1 MPAEPDLDAIQ
12 ASLRAL
18 NLAKWTYPAILLIV
32 FVVAFVYHGIKTA
45 PDDGGKVTIHPMRGP
60 GGRPLPIRRRS
71 ANQVKE
77 AAAVKDLSPAVK
89 TVFKVGQVI
98 VILSFLGNAAI
109 LLFETLLNRKDE
121 WWPGKNAVIYVIA
134 STFLWLVVF
143 ISILDTKPSPNSA
156 HFVTWLSA
164 VPLEV
169 IIVAASLQI
178 YTAPHYEPR
187 VGNQQGGKYRER
199 ITGWET
205 LEVVVNLGRLVF
217 LLGMT
222 VLFLVL
228 KFNWGRSKE
237 PASASQ
243 DERSPLLGGDSEA
256 GRRPNGHAH
265 HGDHPNNP
273 SSEPKEQVDAWA
285 KPTEV
290 PNITW
295 FAYLRGFLLL
305 IPYLWPKK
313 SFKLQLLAGTCFLI
327 MISQRVINVFVPV
340 MVGKIT
346 DALSGDDGGGIRA
359 PWSDIALY
367 ILFRWLQGSQGILSA
382 ARSILWIPV
391 EQYSYRAISTAAFEH
406 VHGLSAEFHTGKRT
420 GELIS
425 ALNKGS
431 SINSFLEMVTFQ
443 VGPMVFDL
451 VVAVVYLTIKF
462 DAYLGLVVAIVTFLY
477 IYVTIRLASWRV
489 TLRRSYVN
497 AQREMEAVKND
508 SLHSW
513 DTVKYFN
520 AEDYEFNRYRSSIK
534 AMQNFEYWVDVTL
547 AYMNTVQGALFMI
560 ALLIASFIEAF
571 EVAQGDQTVGNFVLL
586 ITYMAQLQGP
596 LNFFGTFYRS
606 IQSNLINAE
615 RMLELFKEQPHVV
628 DREGAETL
636 NECSGDIIFDN
647 VSFSYDKRRPAL
659 DRLSFRCPPGS
670 TTALVGESGGG
681 KSTVMRLIFRYYN
694 PDSGQIKV
702 DGRDVQDITIDS
714 LRKFIGVVPQDCNMF
729 NESIM
734 YNLKYA
740 NQNAS
745 DEEIFDA
752 CKAASIHDRIMEF
765 PNGYDTKVGERGVRL
780 SGGERQRVAIA
791 RTILKNPRITMLD
804 EATAALDTETEEKIQ
819 ESFNTLA
826 EGRTMII
833 IAHRLS
839 TIVNASQ
846 ILVLSHG
853 TVVESGTHEELIAL
867 GGKYA
872 SMWRKQSRA
881 QKAAAEA
888 AALRTRAKKALEEAE
903 ADSASVSEEEVEQSK
918 KRDKGQW
925 SRSHKRVNFSESSHL
940 RANWT
945 VDEHDRDR
953 DGDDR
958 SDSSQTG
965 HGDGGHGHSGKPP
978 GHP

>member
-1 MPAEPDLDAIQ
+1 M
-12 ASLRAL
+12 
-18 NLAKWTYPAILLIV
+18 
-32 FVVAFVYHGIKTA
+32 
-45 PDDGGKVTIHPMRGP
+45 
-60 GGRPLPIRRRS
+60 
-71 ANQVKE
+71 
-77 AAAVKDLSPAVK
+77 
-89 TVFKVGQVI
+89 
-98 VILSFLGNAAI
+98 
-109 LLFETLLNRKDE
+109 
-121 WWPGKNAVIYVIA
+121 
-134 STFLWLVVF
+134 VF
-143 ISILDTKPSPNSA
+143 ISILDTKPAPNAA
-156 HFVTWLSA
+156 HFITWLCA

-169 IIVAASLQI
+169 IIIGASLRI
-178 YTAPHYEPR
+178 YTVPHHEPR
-187 VGNQQGGKYRER
+187 VGDQQGGKYREN
-199 ITGWET
+199 ITGWES
-205 LEVVVNLGRLVF
+205 LEVVAYLGRLV
-217 LLGMT
+217 LLVGLC
-222 VLFLVL
+222 VLFLAT
-228 KFNWGRSKE
+228 KFNCKRSKDSSTTTE
-237 PASASQ
+237 SERTPLLSQ
-243 DERSPLLGGDSEA
+243 DAED
-256 GRRPNGHAH
+256 GRHPNGNAH
-265 HGDHPNNP
+265 PAQNAP
-273 SSEPKEQVDAWA
+273 STEPKEHTDAWA

-295 FAYLRGFLLL
+295 YAYLRGFVML

-313 SFKLQLLAGTCFLI
+313 SLKLQLLAGSCILI

-340 MVGKIT
+340 QVGNIT
-346 DALSGDDGGGIRA
+346 DALSGDDGHGVRA
-359 PWSDIALY
+359 PWVDIALY

-451 VVAVVYLTIKF
+451 VVAVVFLTIKF

-489 TLRRSYVN
+489 ALRRNYVN
-497 AQREMEAVKND
+497 ADREMEAVKND

-520 AEDYEFNRYRSSIK
+520 AEPYEFDRYRTSIK
-534 AMQNFEYWVDVTL
+534 LMQRFEYWVEVTL
-547 AYMNTVQGALFMI
+547 AYMNTVQGALFML
-560 ALLIASFIEAF
+560 ALLAACFIEAF
-571 EVAQGDQTVGNFVLL
+571 EVARGDQTVGKFVLL

-596 LNFFGTFYRS
+596 LNFFGTFYRA
-606 IQSNLINAE
+606 IQNNLINAE
-615 RMLELFKEQPHVV
+615 RMLELFKEQPHVI
-628 DREGAETL
+628 DREGAESL
-636 NECSGDIIFDN
+636 ENCEGDIVFDN
-647 VSFSYDKRRPAL
+647 VTFSYDKRRPAL
-659 DRLSFRCPPGS
+659 DRLSFRCQPGT

-681 KSTVMRLIFRYYN
+681 KSTVSRLIFRYYN
-694 PDSGQIKV
+694 PDSGQIRV
-702 DGRDVQDITIDS
+702 DGRDVQDITLDS

-734 YNLKYA
+734 YNLRYA
-740 NQNAS
+740 NQDAT
-745 DEEIFDA
+745 EQEIFAA
-752 CKAASIHDRIMEF
+752 CRAASIHDRIVEF

-791 RTILKNPRITMLD
+791 RTFLKNPRITMLD
-804 EATAALDTETEEKIQ
+804 EATAALDSETEEKIQ
-819 ESFNTLA
+819 DSFNILA
-826 EGRTMII
+826 EGRTMLI

-839 TIVNASQ
+839 TIVNADQ

-853 TVVESGTHEELIAL
+853 TVVESGTHQELIAQ

-888 AALRTRAKKALEEAE
+888 AELHTRARRKLEEAE
-903 ADSASVSEEEVEQSK
+903 ADSASVSEEELEQHSK
-918 KRDKGQW
+918 KRDKSPW
-925 SRSHKRVNFSESSHL
+925 SKGHKRVNFSESSHL

-945 VDEHDRDR
+945 ADER
-953 DGDDR
+953 DGDAQ
-958 SDSSQTG
+958 SESSQTVPAN
-965 HGDGGHGHSGKPP
+965 DARENSGKPP

>member
-1 MPAEPDLDAIQ
+1 MQAQPDLDAIQ
-12 ASLRAL
+12 ASLRVL
-18 NLAKWTYPAILLIV
+18 NVTKTAYPAILLVI
-32 FVVAFVYHGIKTA
+32 FVAAFVYHGVNAA
-45 PDDGGKVTIHPMRGP
+45 PDDVTVKIDAMRGP
-60 GGRPLPIRRRS
+60 GGRPLPIRRKS

-77 AAAVKDLSPAVK
+77 AAAVKDLAPGIKA
-89 TVFKVGQVI
+89 VFKISQAI
-98 VILSFLGNAAI
+98 VILTFLGNAAI
-109 LLFETLLNRKDE
+109 LLFEILLDRKNE

-143 ISILDTKPSPNSA
+143 ISILDTKPSPNTA
-156 HFVTWLSA
+156 HFVTWLCA
-164 VPLEV
+164 VPLEMV
-169 IIVAASLQI
+169 IVGASLRI
-178 YTAPHYEPR
+178 YTVPHYEPR
-187 VGNQQGGKYRER
+187 VGNQQGGKYREN
-199 ITGWET
+199 ITGWES

-217 LLGMT
+217 LLGLCI
-222 VLFLVL
+222 LFLAIRL
-228 KFNWGRSKE
+228 NCQRSKDITTE
-237 PASASQ
+237 T
-243 DERSPLLGGDSEA
+243 ENETTPLLAGDTEA
-256 GRRPNGHAH
+256 RRQPNGHAH
-265 HGDHPNNP
+265 SNHRNAP

-295 FAYLRGFLLL
+295 YAYLRGFVML

-313 SFKLQLLAGTCFLI
+313 SFKLQLLAGSCFLI
-327 MISQRVINVFVPV
+327 MVGQRVINVFVPV

-346 DALSGDDGGGIRA
+346 DALSGDDGRGVRA
-359 PWSDIALY
+359 PWLDIALY

-391 EQYSYRAISTAAFEH
+391 EQYSYRAISSAAFEH

-443 VGPMVFDL
+443 VGPMIFDL
-451 VVAVVYLTIKF
+451 VVAVVFLTVKF

-477 IYVTIRLASWRV
+477 IYVTIRLAAWRV
-489 TLRRSYVN
+489 TLRRNYVN
-497 AQREMEAVKND
+497 ADREMEAVKND

-520 AEDYEFNRYRSSIK
+520 AEGYEFDRYKASIK
-534 AMQNFEYWVDVTL
+534 TMQSFEYWVEVTL

-560 ALLIASFIEAF
+560 ALLVASFIEAF
-571 EVAQGDQTVGNFVLL
+571 EVAQGDQTVGKFVLL

-596 LNFFGTFYRS
+596 LNFFGTFYRA

-636 NECSGDIIFDN
+636 TDCQGDIVFDN
-647 VSFSYDKRRPAL
+647 VTFSYDKRRPAL
-659 DRLSFRCPPGS
+659 DRLSFRCQPGT

-681 KSTVMRLIFRYYN
+681 KSTVSRLIFRYYN
-694 PDSGQIKV
+694 PDSGQIRV

-714 LRKFIGVVPQDCNMF
+714 LRRFIGVVPQDCNMF

-734 YNLKYA
+734 YNLRYA
-740 NQNAS
+740 NQKAT
-745 DEEIFDA
+745 DDEIFAA
-752 CKAASIHDRIMEF
+752 CKAASIHERIMEF
-765 PNGYDTKVGERGVRL
+765 PSGYDTKVGERGVRL

-791 RTILKNPRITMLD
+791 RTFLKNPRITMLD

-819 ESFNTLA
+819 DSFNSLA
-826 EGRTMII
+826 EGRTMLI

-839 TIVNASQ
+839 TIVNADQ

-853 TVVESGTHEELIAL
+853 TVVESGTHQELIAL

-872 SMWRKQSRA
+872 SMWRRQSRA

-888 AALRTRAKKALEEAE
+888 AELHTRARKALEAAE

-918 KRDKGQW
+918 KRETGEWSKG
-925 SRSHKRVNFSESSHL
+925 HKRVNFSESSHL

-945 VDEHDRDR
+945 VDDQDQ
-953 DGDDR
+953 DGDAQ
-958 SDSSQTG
+958 SESSQTG
-965 HGDGGHGHSGKPP
+965 PANGKLSQGGKPP

>member
-1 MPAEPDLDAIQ
+1 MHGEPDVGALQTA
-12 ASLRAL
+12 LRVL
-18 NLAKWTYPAILLIV
+18 SIAKTAYPAILLVIFLVGFIV
-32 FVVAFVYHGIKTA
+32 HGIVTA
-45 PDDGGKVTIHPMRGP
+45 PDDGDKVKIHPMRGP
-60 GGRPLPIRRRS
+60 GGRPLPVRRKS

-77 AAAVKDLSPAVK
+77 AAAVSNLPSATK
-89 TVFKVGQVI
+89 TFFNIIQGGISV
-98 VILSFLGNAAI
+98 SFLVNAGV
-109 LLFETLLNRKDE
+109 LLFETLFNRADE

-134 STFLWLVVF
+134 STFVWLLVF
-143 ISILDTKPSPNSA
+143 ISILDVKPSPNIV
-156 HFVTWLSA
+156 HFITWVAA

-169 IIVAASLQI
+169 IIIVTSLRI
-178 YTAPHYEPR
+178 YSVPHYEPR
-187 VGNQQGGKYRER
+187 VGD
-199 ITGWET
+199 
-205 LEVVVNLGRLVF
+205 
-217 LLGMT
+217 LLGGRYRDSIT
-222 VLFLVL
+222 AWEAVEVIVYLIRFVLLLGACIIFVAL
-228 KFNWGRSKE
+228 KFQARKSRGSDG
-237 PASASQ
+237 PSQ
-243 DERSPLLGGDSEA
+243 DERTPLLQGDAEA
-256 GRRPNGHAH
+256 GRQPNGHAH
-265 HGDHPNNP
+265 GQGPT
-273 SSEPKEQVDAWA
+273 SEPKEQADAWA

-290 PNITW
+290 PSITW
-295 FAYLRGFLLL
+295 YAYLRGFVLL

-313 SFKLQLLAGTCFLI
+313 SLKLQLLAGTCFLI
-327 MISQRVINVFVPV
+327 MVAQRVINVFVPI
-340 MVGKIT
+340 MVGRIT
-346 DALSGDDGGGIRA
+346 DALSGDDEKGVRA
-359 PWSDIALY
+359 PWVDIALY
-367 ILFRWLQGSQGILSA
+367 IMFRWLQGSQGILSA

-431 SINSFLEMVTFQ
+431 AINSFLEMVTFQ

-462 DAYLGLVVAIVTFLY
+462 DAYLGLVVAMTTFLY

-489 TLRRSYVN
+489 ALRRNYVT
-497 AQREMEAVKND
+497 AEREMEAVKND

-520 AEDYEFNRYRSSIK
+520 AEEYEFGRYRSAIK
-534 AMQNFEYWVDVTL
+534 MMQKFEYWVDVTL

-571 EVAQGDQTVGNFVLL
+571 EVAQGDQTVGKFVLL

-596 LNFFGTFYRS
+596 LNFFGTFYRV

-615 RMLELFKEQPHVV
+615 RMLELFKEQPHVT
-628 DREGAETL
+628 DKEGAEPL
-636 NECSGDIIFDN
+636 EECAGDIIFDN
-647 VSFSYDKRRPAL
+647 VSFSYDKRRNAL
-659 DRLSFRCPPGS
+659 DRLSFRCPPGT

-681 KSTVMRLIFRYYN
+681 KSTVMRLMYRYYN
-694 PDSGQIKV
+694 PDSGRIKI
-702 DGRDVQDITIDS
+702 DDKDVQDITIDS
-714 LRKFIGVVPQDCNMF
+714 LRKYIGVVPQDCNMF

-740 NQNAS
+740 NQNAT
-745 DEEIFDA
+745 DEDVFNA
-752 CKAASIHDRIMEF
+752 CKAASIHERILEF
-765 PNGYDTKVGERGVRL
+765 SDGYNTKVGERGVRL

-826 EGRTMII
+826 EGRTMLI

-839 TIVNASQ
+839 TIINADQ

-853 TVVESGTHEELIAL
+853 TVVESGTHDDLISR

-888 AALRTRAKKALEEAE
+888 AELRTRAKKALEEAE
-903 ADSASVSEEEVEQSK
+903 ADSASVSEEELEHAK
-918 KRDKGQW
+918 KRDKGFIKG
-925 SRSHKRVNFSESSHL
+925 HKRVNFSESSHL
-940 RANWT
+940 RSSWQT
-945 VDEHDRDR
+945 EDQ
-953 DGDDR
+953 DGGNQ
-958 SDSSQTG
+958 SS
-965 HGDGGHGHSGKPP
+965 GGHGHSGKPP

>member
-1 MPAEPDLDAIQ
+1 MHPQPDLNAIQ
-12 ASLRAL
+12 ASLKVL
-18 NLAKWTYPAILLIV
+18 NATKSAYPAILVVI
-32 FVVAFVYHGIKTA
+32 FVATFVYHGIKA
-45 PDDGGKVTIHPMRGP
+45 SPDNGIVTIQALRGP
-60 GGRPLPIRRRS
+60 GGRPLPIRRKS

-77 AAAVKDLSPAVK
+77 AAAVKDLSPGVK
-89 TVFKVGQVI
+89 AVFKISQVI
-98 VILSFLGNAAI
+98 VILTFLGNAAI
-109 LLFETLLNRKDE
+109 LLFQVLLDRKE
-121 WWPGKNAVIYVIA
+121 QWWPGKNAVIYVIA

-143 ISILDTKPSPNSA
+143 ISILDTKPSPNSS
-156 HFVTWLSA
+156 HFITWLCA

-169 IIVAASLQI
+169 IIIGTSLRI
-178 YTAPHYEPR
+178 YTVPHYEPR
-187 VGNQQGGKYRER
+187 VGDQLGGKYREN
-199 ITGWET
+199 ITGWES
-205 LEVVVNLGRLVF
+205 LEVIVNLGRLVF
-217 LLGMT
+217 FVGLC
-222 VLFLVL
+222 VLFLAT
-228 KFNWGRSKE
+228 KFNWRTSKD
-237 PASASQ
+237 SAPTIES
-243 DERSPLLGGDSEA
+243 ERTPLLAGDAEA
-256 GRRPNGHAH
+256 GRRPNGTAQANHQNA
-265 HGDHPNNP
+265 P
-273 SSEPKEQVDAWA
+273 SSEPKEHVDAWA

-295 FAYLRGFLLL
+295 YAYLRGFVML

-313 SFKLQLLAGTCFLI
+313 SIKLQLLAGSCILI

-346 DALSGDDGGGIRA
+346 DALSGDDGRGVRA
-359 PWSDIALY
+359 PWLDISLY

-451 VVAVVYLTIKF
+451 VVAVVFLSIKF

-477 IYVTIRLASWRV
+477 IYVTIRLAAWRV
-489 TLRRSYVN
+489 TLRRNYVN
-497 AQREMEAVKND
+497 ADREMEAVKND

-520 AEDYEFNRYRSSIK
+520 AEPYEFDRYRTSIK
-534 AMQNFEYWVDVTL
+534 TMQVFEYWVDVTL
-547 AYMNTVQGALFMI
+547 AYMNTVQGALFMM
-560 ALLIASFIEAF
+560 ALLAASFIEAF
-571 EVAQGDQTVGNFVLL
+571 EVAQGDQTVGRFVLL

-596 LNFFGTFYRS
+596 LNFFGTFYRA
-606 IQSNLINAE
+606 IQTNLINAE
-615 RMLELFKEQPHVV
+615 RMLELFKEQPHVT

-636 NECSGDIIFDN
+636 ESCQGDIVFDN
-647 VSFSYDKRRPAL
+647 VIFSYDGRRPAL
-659 DRLSFRCPPGS
+659 DRLSFRCQPGT

-681 KSTVMRLIFRYYN
+681 KSTVSRLIFRYYN
-694 PDSGQIKV
+694 PDSGQIRV
-702 DGRDVQDITIDS
+702 DGKDVQDITIDS

-734 YNLKYA
+734 YNLRYA
-740 NQNAS
+740 NQDATE
-745 DEEIFDA
+745 EEIFDA
-752 CKAASIHDRIMEF
+752 CRAASIHDRIMEF

-791 RTILKNPRITMLD
+791 RTFLKNPRITMLD
-804 EATAALDTETEEKIQ
+804 EATAALDSETEEKIQ
-819 ESFNTLA
+819 DSFNILA
-826 EGRTMII
+826 EGRTMLI

-839 TIVNASQ
+839 TIVNADQ

-853 TVVESGTHEELIAL
+853 TVVESGTHQELIAL

-888 AALRTRAKKALEEAE
+888 AELHTRARKALEDAE
-903 ADSASVSEEEVEQSK
+903 ADSASVSEEELEQSR
-918 KRDKGQW
+918 KRDKSQW
-925 SRSHKRVNFSESSHL
+925 TRGHKRVNFSESSHL

-945 VDEHDRDR
+945 ADDQDR
-953 DGDDR
+953 DGDAQ
-958 SDSSQTG
+958 SESSQTG
-965 HGDGGHGHSGKPP
+965 PAPAVHGHGGKPP

>member
-1 MPAEPDLDAIQ
+1 MRGEPDLSALQ
-12 ASLRAL
+12 ASLGIL
-18 NLAKWTYPAILLIV
+18 NAAKLAHPAVVLLI
-32 FVVAFVYHGIKTA
+32 FVAAFIAYGIKTA
-45 PDDGGKVTIHPMRGP
+45 PDNGDKVKIHPMRGP
-60 GGRPLPIRRRS
+60 GGRPLPIRRKS
-71 ANQVKE
+71 ANQVK
-77 AAAVKDLSPAVK
+77 AATAVEDASPATK
-89 TVFKVGQVI
+89 TFFKVGQASI
-98 VILSFLGNAAI
+98 ILTFLANAGL
-109 LLFETLLNRKDE
+109 LLFKTVWDRNDE
-121 WWPGKNAVIYVIA
+121 WWAGQNAVIYVVA
-134 STFLWLVVF
+134 STFVWLVVF
-143 ISILDTKPSPNSA
+143 ISIMDCRPSPNIV
-156 HFVTWLSA
+156 HLVTWITA
-164 VPLEV
+164 VPLEA
-169 IIVAASLQI
+169 IIIATSLRI
-178 YTAPHYEPR
+178 YTVPHHEPR
-187 VGNQQGGKYRER
+187 VGDQLGGKYRKS

-205 LEVVVNLGRLVF
+205 LEVIVYLFRLVL
-217 LLGMT
+217 LLGLSI
-222 VLFLVL
+222 VFVSLAI
-228 KFNWGRSKE
+228 NCRRSKG
-237 PASASQ
+237 SNSMSQ
-243 DERSPLLGGDSEA
+243 NETTPLLEGSTEA
-256 GRRPNGHAH
+256 GRRANGHAN
-265 HGDHPNNP
+265 GTPQQGP
-273 SSEPKEQVDAWA
+273 TTEPKEQVDAWA

-290 PNITW
+290 PNISW
-295 FAYLRGFLLL
+295 YAYLRGFVLL

-313 SFKLQLLAGTCFLI
+313 SLKLQLLAGTCFVI

-346 DALSGDDGGGIRA
+346 DALSGDDGQGVRA
-359 PWSDIALY
+359 PWLY
-367 ILFRWLQGSQGILSA
+367 ISLYIVFRWLQGSQGILSA

-406 VHGLSAEFHTGKRT
+406 VHNLSAEFHTGKRT

-451 VVAVVYLTIKF
+451 IVAVVYLTLKF

-477 IYVTIRLASWRV
+477 IYVTIRLAAWRV
-489 TLRRSYVN
+489 TLRRNYVN
-497 AQREMEAVKND
+497 ADREMEAVKND

-520 AEDYEFNRYRSSIK
+520 AEEYEFNRYRTAIK
-534 AMQNFEYWVDVTL
+534 TMQSYEYWVEVTL
-547 AYMNTVQGALFMI
+547 AYMNTVQGALFMV
-560 ALLIASFIEAF
+560 ALLVASFIEAF

-628 DREGAETL
+628 DREGAKTL
-636 NECSGDIIFDN
+636 EECAGDIVFDN
-647 VSFSYDKRRPAL
+647 VTFSYDKRRPAL
-659 DRLSFRCPPGS
+659 NHLSFHCPPGT

-702 DGRDVQDITIDS
+702 DGIDVQDITIDS
-714 LRKFIGVVPQDCNMF
+714 LRRFIGVVPQDCNMF

-734 YNLKYA
+734 YNLRYA
-740 NQNAS
+740 NQQAT
-745 DEEIFDA
+745 DEDIFNA
-752 CKAASIHDRIMEF
+752 CKAASIHDRILQF
-765 PNGYDTKVGERGVRL
+765 PDGYNTRVGERGVRL

-804 EATAALDTETEEKIQ
+804 EATAALDSETEEKIQ
-819 ESFNTLA
+819 ESFNNLA

-839 TIVNASQ
+839 TIVNADQ
-846 ILVLSHG
+846 ILVLSNG
-853 TVVESGTHEELIAL
+853 TVVERGTHEELIAL

-888 AALRTRAKKALEEAE
+888 EALRTRAKKALEEAE
-903 ADSASVSEEEVEQSK
+903 ADSASVSEEEIEQAK
-918 KRDKGQW
+918 RQRDKGYTKG
-925 SRSHKRVNFSESSHL
+925 HKRVNFSGSSHL
-940 RANWT
+940 RASWPAE
-945 VDEHDRDR
+945 DQDRAAEER
-953 DGDDR
+953 PGSTHQGD
-958 SDSSQTG
+958 
-965 HGDGGHGHSGKPP
+965 SGKPP

>member
-1 MPAEPDLDAIQ
+1 MPAEPDLGAIQ
-12 ASLRAL
+12 ASLRVL
-18 NLAKWTYPAILLIV
+18 NVAKTIYPAILLVV

-45 PDDGGKVTIHPMRGP
+45 PDDAGKVKIHPMRGP

-89 TVFKVGQVI
+89 ALFKVGQVI
-98 VILSFLGNAAI
+98 VILTFLGNAAI

-156 HFVTWLSA
+156 HFVTWLCA

-169 IIVAASLQI
+169 IIVAASLRI
-178 YTAPHYEPR
+178 YTVPHYEPR
-187 VGNQQGGKYRER
+187 VGNQQGGKYREK

-205 LEVVVNLGRLVF
+205 LEVVVNLGRLIF
-217 LLGMT
+217 LLGLT
-222 VLFLVL
+222 ILFVAL
-228 KFNWGRSKE
+228 KFSWGRPKE
-237 PASASQ
+237 SASATD
-243 DERSPLLGGDSEA
+243 DERRPLLGADTEA
-256 GRRPNGHAH
+256 GGRPNGHAR
-265 HGDHPNNP
+265 HGDPRNTP

-346 DALSGDDGGGIRA
+346 DALSGDDGRGVRA
-359 PWSDIALY
+359 PWLDIALY

-489 TLRRSYVN
+489 TLRRNYVN

-534 AMQNFEYWVDVTL
+534 LMQNFEYWVDVTL
-547 AYMNTVQGALFMI
+547 AYMNTVQGALFMV

-615 RMLELFKEQPHVV
+615 RMLELFKEQPHVL
-628 DREGAETL
+628 DQEGAEKL
-636 NECSGDIIFDN
+636 EECSGDIIFDN

-659 DRLSFRCPPGS
+659 DRLTFRCPPGS

-734 YNLKYA
+734 YNLRYA
-740 NQNAS
+740 NQDAT

-826 EGRTMII
+826 EGRTMVI

-839 TIVNASQ
+839 TIVNANQ

-888 AALRTRAKKALEEAE
+888 AELRTRAKKALEEAE

-925 SRSHKRVNFSESSHL
+925 SKGHKRVNFSESSHL

-945 VDEHDRDR
+945 VDEHDRD
-953 DGDDR
+953 GDDR
-958 SDSSQTG
+958 SDTSQTG
-965 HGDGGHGHSGKPP
+965 HGDSGHGHSGKPP

>member
-1 MPAEPDLDAIQ
+1 M
-12 ASLRAL
+12 
-18 NLAKWTYPAILLIV
+18 
-32 FVVAFVYHGIKTA
+32 
-45 PDDGGKVTIHPMRGP
+45 
-60 GGRPLPIRRRS
+60 
-71 ANQVKE
+71 
-77 AAAVKDLSPAVK
+77 
-89 TVFKVGQVI
+89 
-98 VILSFLGNAAI
+98 
-109 LLFETLLNRKDE
+109 
-121 WWPGKNAVIYVIA
+121 
-134 STFLWLVVF
+134 
-143 ISILDTKPSPNSA
+143 
-156 HFVTWLSA
+156 
-164 VPLEV
+164 
-169 IIVAASLQI
+169 
-178 YTAPHYEPR
+178 PHYEPR
-187 VGNQQGGKYRER
+187 VGNQQGGKYREH
-199 ITGWET
+199 ITGWES
-205 LEVVVNLGRLVF
+205 LEVVVGLGRLVF
-217 LLGMT
+217 LLGLC
-222 VLFLVL
+222 VLFAAT
-228 KFNWGRSKE
+228 KINYRRSKDRT
-237 PASASQ
+237 PATGN
-243 DERSPLLGGDSEA
+243 ERTPLLGGDAET
-256 GRRPNGHAH
+256 GRRPNGDAH
-265 HGDHPNNP
+265 GKHQNAP
-273 SSEPKEQVDAWA
+273 SSEPKEHVDAWA

-295 FAYLRGFLLL
+295 YAYLKGFAML

-313 SFKLQLLAGTCFLI
+313 SLKLQLLAGSCFII
-327 MISQRVINVFVPV
+327 MIGQRVINVFVPV

-346 DALSGDDGGGIRA
+346 DALSGDDDRGVRA
-359 PWSDIALY
+359 PWLDIALY

-451 VVAVVYLTIKF
+451 IVAVVFLTVKF

-477 IYVTIRLASWRV
+477 IYVTIRLATWRV
-489 TLRRSYVN
+489 TLRRNYVN
-497 AQREMEAVKND
+497 ADREMEAVKND

-520 AEDYEFNRYRSSIK
+520 AEGYEFDRFRSSIK
-534 AMQNFEYWVDVTL
+534 TMQGFEYWVEVTL

-560 ALLIASFIEAF
+560 ALLVACFIEAF
-571 EVAQGDQTVGNFVLL
+571 EVAQGDQTVGKFVLL

-596 LNFFGTFYRS
+596 LNFFGTFYRA
-606 IQSNLINAE
+606 IQTNLINAE

-636 NECSGDIIFDN
+636 EDCQGDIVFDN
-647 VSFSYDKRRPAL
+647 VSFSYDKQRPAL
-659 DRLSFRCPPGS
+659 DHLSFRCQPGS

-681 KSTVMRLIFRYYN
+681 KSTVSRLIFRYYN
-694 PDSGQIKV
+694 PDSGQIRI
-702 DGRDVQDITIDS
+702 DGRNVQDITIDS
-714 LRKFIGVVPQDCNMF
+714 LRRFIGVVPQDCNMF

-734 YNLKYA
+734 YNLRYA
-740 NQNAS
+740 NQNAT
-745 DEEIFDA
+745 DQEIFDA

-791 RTILKNPRITMLD
+791 RTFLKNPRITMLD

-819 ESFNTLA
+819 ESFNSLA
-826 EGRTMII
+826 EGRTMLI

-839 TIVNASQ
+839 TIVNADQ

-853 TVVESGTHEELIAL
+853 TVIESGTHQELIAL
-867 GGKYA
+867 GGRYA

-888 AALRTRAKKALEEAE
+888 AELHTRARRALEEAE
-903 ADSASVSEEEVEQSK
+903 ADSASVSEEELGQSK
-918 KRDKGQW
+918 KRDQSQW
-925 SRSHKRVNFSESSHL
+925 TRGHKRVNFSESSHL

-945 VDEHDRDR
+945 AENQDQ
-953 DGDDR
+953 DGDAQ
-958 SDSSQTG
+958 SESSQTG
-965 HGDGGHGHSGKPP
+965 PANGVHGHGGKPP

>member
-1 MPAEPDLDAIQ
+1 MPDQPDWNAIQ
-12 ASLRAL
+12 TSLRVL
-18 NLAKWTYPAILLIV
+18 NVTKSASPAILLVV
-32 FVVAFVYHGIKTA
+32 FVIAFIYHGIKTS
-45 PDDGGKVTIHPMRGP
+45 PDDGKVTIQAMRGP
-60 GGRPLPIRRRS
+60 GGRPLPVRRRS

-77 AAAVKDLSPAVK
+77 AAATKDLPPGVK
-89 TVFKVGQVI
+89 AVFKISQV
-98 VILSFLGNAAI
+98 VVMLTFLGNAAI
-109 LLFETLLNRKDE
+109 LLFEILLNRKDE

-134 STFLWLVVF
+134 STFLWLIVF
-143 ISILDTKPSPNSA
+143 ISILDTKPSPNNA
-156 HFVTWLSA
+156 HFISWLCA
-164 VPLEV
+164 LPLEV
-169 IIVAASLQI
+169 VILGASLRI
-178 YTAPHYEPR
+178 YTMPHFEPR
-187 VGNQQGGKYRER
+187 VGNQQGGQYREN
-199 ITGWET
+199 ITGWES
-205 LEVVVNLGRLVF
+205 LEVVVNLGRIVF
-217 LLGMT
+217 LLGLC
-222 VLFLVL
+222 VLYIAI
-228 KFNWGRSKE
+228 KINCRRQKTSTSGIE
-237 PASASQ
+237 N
-243 DERSPLLGGDSEA
+243 ERTPLLGGDTES
-256 GRRPNGHAH
+256 GRRPNANPHANH
-265 HGDHPNNP
+265 QSTP
-273 SSEPKEQVDAWA
+273 SSEPKEHVDAWA

-295 FAYLRGFLLL
+295 YAYLRGFAML

-313 SFKLQLLAGTCFLI
+313 SLKLQLLAGSCFLI
-327 MISQRVINVFVPV
+327 MIGQRVINVFVPV

-346 DALSGDDGGGIRA
+346 DALSGDDDGGVRA
-359 PWSDIALY
+359 PWLDIALY

-451 VVAVVYLTIKF
+451 VVAVVFLTIKF

-477 IYVTIRLASWRV
+477 IYVTIRLAAWRV
-489 TLRRSYVN
+489 TLRRNYVN
-497 AQREMEAVKND
+497 ADREMEAVKND

-520 AEDYEFNRYRSSIK
+520 AEGYEFGRYRSSIK
-534 AMQNFEYWVDVTL
+534 TMQSFEYWVEVTL

-560 ALLIASFIEAF
+560 ALLVACFIEAF
-571 EVAQGDQTVGNFVLL
+571 EVAQGDQTVGKFVLL

-596 LNFFGTFYRS
+596 LNFFGTFYRA
-606 IQSNLINAE
+606 IQTNLINAE

-628 DREGAETL
+628 DREGAEIL
-636 NECSGDIIFDN
+636 EDCQGDIVFDN

-659 DRLSFRCPPGS
+659 DRLSFRCQPGS

-681 KSTVMRLIFRYYN
+681 KSTVSRLLFRYYN
-694 PDSGQIKV
+694 PDSGQIRV
-702 DGRDVQDITIDS
+702 DGRNVQDITIDS
-714 LRKFIGVVPQDCNMF
+714 LRRFIGVVPQDCNMF

-734 YNLKYA
+734 YNLRYA
-740 NQNAS
+740 NQDAT

-752 CKAASIHDRIMEF
+752 CRAASIHDRIMEF
-765 PNGYDTKVGERGVRL
+765 PNGYETKVGERGVRL

-791 RTILKNPRITMLD
+791 RTFLKNPRITMLD

-819 ESFNTLA
+819 ESFNSLA
-826 EGRTMII
+826 EGRTMLI

-839 TIVNASQ
+839 TIVNADQ

-853 TVVESGTHEELIAL
+853 TVVESGTHQELIAL

-881 QKAAAEA
+881 QRAAAEA
-888 AALRTRAKKALEEAE
+888 AELHTRARKALEEAE
-903 ADSASVSEEEVEQSK
+903 ADSASVSEEELEQSK
-918 KRDKGQW
+918 KRDQSHW
-925 SRSHKRVNFSESSHL
+925 SRGHKRVNFSESSHL

-945 VDEHDRDR
+945 VSDRDQ
-953 DGDDR
+953 DGDAQ
-958 SDSSQTG
+958 SKSSQTG
-965 HGDGGHGHSGKPP
+965 PTDGAHGHGGKPP